1 MLLLCVPCGKIKD
14 YYYLCS
20 DTEPD
25 KMTDILKLTR
35 SLRDQPLKDNLA
47 RLTEIAGSALK
58 DTDYTELINEF
69 ASYYTCWLSKEV
81 YPSLIRIKL
90 YPKEETAENN
100 PAFEETRVVIFG
112 DIHSDFN
119 ALSSIFKK
127 LALSSYDYFSKALF
141 IFCGDYA
148 DRGQRPF
155 QTLRLLYAIKS
166 YMGDRCILLKG
177 NHEIMRYSCSMLRPA
192 FYPADTSDLMNRVLS
207 PEVNNLYFN
216 YLARLPYMVSL
227 SHHDK
232 KYLICHGSIPRHD
245 YASVFN
251 EEKFL
256 EYLLP
261 GSEHSKEG
269 ILLNLMLW
277 GDPGD
282 NSSSFRGT
290 ETRFEFSKP
299 EFIEFMNKHGY
310 DILIRGHQPVDNGVM
325 FCFNNRLISLFSTG
339 GHKNPDS
346 FYPDDVAS
354 PAFIIINEDGEILF
368 EKVF

>member
-1 MLLLCVPCGKIKD
+1 MI
-14 YYYLCS
+14 
-20 DTEPD
+20 
-25 KMTDILKLTR
+25 DIFKLTG

-47 RLTEIAGSALK
+47 QLTNIASTELK
-58 DTDYTELINEF
+58 ESDYPELINEF
-69 ASYYTCWLSKEV
+69 TEYYSSTLSKDV
-81 YPSLIRIKL
+81 FPALIRIRLPAKA
-90 YPKEETAENN
+90 ETDDNK
-100 PAFEETRVVIFG
+100 PSDGDPRIVIIG

-119 ALSSIFKK
+119 ALSSILKK
-127 LALSSYDYFSKALF
+127 LSLSSYDYFGKAII

-148 DRGQRPF
+148 DRGKRPF
-155 QTLRLLYAIKS
+155 QTLRLLYALKS
-166 YMGDRCILLKG
+166 YLGDRCILLKG
-177 NHEIMRYSCSMLRPA
+177 NHEIMRYSCAALRPA
-192 FYPADTSDLMNRVLS
+192 FYPADTSVLMNRLLS

-216 YLARLPYMVSL
+216 YLARLPYIVSL
-227 SHHDK
+227 HHHEK

-245 YASVFN
+245 YAAVFK

-269 ILLNLMLW
+269 IMLNQMLW

-282 NSSSFRGT
+282 ASSSFRGT
-290 ETRFEFSKP
+290 EIRFEFNKG
-299 EFIEFMNKHGY
+299 EFIEFMDKHNY

-325 FCFNNRLISLFSTG
+325 FCYNNRLISLFSSG

-346 FYPDDVAS
+346 FYPDDVAN
-354 PAFIIINEDGEILF
+354 PAFVIINEEGEILF